1 MKCPFCGGF
10 DSKVVDSRPTE
21 EGHAIRRR
29 RGCDRCS
36 KRFTT
41 YEKVTANLEN
51 TLEFKVSRHL
61 TTKLFLHA
69 RFDDGVT
76 LTEKNRTYF
85 QFKEMLTFG
94 LAYTW

>member
-1 MKCPFCGGF
+1 MKCIYCNGME
-10 DSKVVDSRPTE
+10 SRVVDSRQTE
-21 EGHAIRRR
+21 DGTAIRRR
-29 RGCDRCS
+29 RECEKCGR
-36 KRFTT
+36 RFTT

-51 TLEFKVSRHL
+51 TFEFKVSRHL